1 MICFVYAALFA
12 TTKRERYHW
21 TSFSFSVVS
30 RLHFYF
36 IITSW
41 IPLLPRIFFFVF
53 RIKVLGLAEA
63 YKKLCKNQ
71 PLTSFAKC
79 SILDA

>member
-1 MICFVYAALFA
+1 MICFVFAALFA

-21 TSFSFSVVS
+21 TSLSFSVVS

-36 IITSW
+36 MITW

-71 PLTSFAKC
+71 RLTSFAKR